1 MELLAYIQEEFIN
14 ADDTA
19 LISEMPETFSE
30 IFPTWFK
37 KFTTNSAKLSLN
49 VLLTGTTLLI
59 GLGSTLNAL
68 AAEAPSSDMKY
79 VQSLLAKN
87 GFDPG
92 AIDGVSGAS
101 TKNAILRAQKAFGL
115 TPDGVV
121 GSRTIAALEDGKAV
135 DAIATKVDIAD
146 TTVAVGET
154 TTRASSTVM
163 NLQKLLADRGFYNG
177 AVDGIMGSQTRNAI
191 IAAQKAYNLTVDG
204 VAGSQTLAALES
216 DGAKSA
222 TTTISS
228 TTTNTKSAEVSNL
241 QELLSKRGFYN
252 GAVDGIMGPQTRTAI
267 VAAQKS
273 YGLVTD
279 GVAGTQTITVLES
292 GASPVSIAA
301 KNSETLSSNVIA
313 KTSDKDVV
321 VLQQLLAK
329 RGFYNGAVD
338 GVKGAQTNAAIA
350 AAQKNYGLTADGIAG
365 AQTMAALQT
374 DAKPSVVAPKPTTSN
389 QAANTVVP
397 ATIDGGVANLQNLL
411 TDRGFYTGPITGF
424 LGTRTRDAIIAAQ
437 KAYGLTADGVAGAKT
452 IAALESGAAPKQPI
466 AATNVTPTIRV
477 EPKPQV
483 TPQSTPQPQ
492 AAVTPQPQPTI
503 QVTPI
508 PQQTQPQAAVT
519 PQPTIKATP
528 IPQPTA
534 TAKPT
539 TQPSTSTGNVQV
551 SELQRLLA
559 QRGFYTGK
567 VDGVLSGETRNAII
581 RAQNFYTISPAD
593 GSPSNKLIDSLSKD
607 TFISEGN

>member
-19 LISEMPETFSE
+19 IASEMPETFSE

-37 KFTTNSAKLSLN
+37 KFTTSSAKLSLN

-121 GSRTIAALEDGKAV
+121 GSRTIAALEDGKVV

-216 DGAKSA
+216 DGAKSS

-228 TTTNTKSAEVSNL
+228 TTTNTKSTEVSNL

-279 GVAGTQTITVLES
+279 GVAGTQTLTALES

-301 KNSETLSSNVIA
+301 KNTETLSSNATA

-321 VLQQLLAK
+321 ALQQLLAK
-329 RGFYNGAVD
+329 RGFYNGAID

-374 DAKPSVVAPKPTTSN
+374 DAKPSVSPKPPASN
-389 QAANTVVP
+389 QAANTVIP
-397 ATIDGGVANLQNLL
+397 AIDGGVANLQNLL
-411 TDRGFYTGPITGF
+411 TDRGFYNGPITGF
-424 LGTRTRDAIIAAQ
+424 LGTRTREAIIAAQ
-437 KAYGLTADGVAGAKT
+437 KAYGLTADGVAGART
-452 IAALESGAAPKQPI
+452 IAALEAGAAPKQPI

-483 TPQSTPQPQ
+483 TPQPTPQPQ
-492 AAVTPQPQPTI
+492 AVVTPQPQPTI

-508 PQQTQPQAAVT
+508 PQPTQPQAAVT

-534 TAKPT
+534 TVKPT

>member
-14 ADDTA
+14 ADDA
-19 LISEMPETFSE
+19 IVSEIPETFQ
-30 IFPTWFK
+30 TWFK

-68 AAEAPSSDMKY
+68 AAAAPSSDVKY

-92 AIDGVSGAS
+92 AIDGVAGAS

-115 TPDGVV
+115 TPDGIV
-121 GSRTIAALEDGKAV
+121 GSRTIAALEDGKASE
-135 DAIATKVDIAD
+135 IATKVDIVD
-146 TTVAVGET
+146 TSDAVGET
-154 TTRASSTVM
+154 TTKTSSTVM

-177 AVDGIMGSQTRNAI
+177 AVDGIMGSQTRAAI
-191 IAAQKAYNLTVDG
+191 IAAQKAYNLTTDG
-204 VAGSQTLAALES
+204 VAGPQTLAALES
-216 DGAKSA
+216 DGAKAS
-222 TTTISS
+222 TTTVSS
-228 TTTNTKSAEVSNL
+228 TTTSTKSAEVSNL

-252 GAVDGIMGPQTRTAI
+252 GAVDGLMGPQTRTAI
-267 VAAQKS
+267 IAAQKS

-279 GVAGTQTITVLES
+279 GIAGTQTLAALES
-292 GASPVSIAA
+292 GASKVSVAT
-301 KNSETLSSNVIA
+301 KNPEAISSST
-313 KTSDKDVV
+313 KTGDKDVV
-321 VLQQLLAK
+321 ALQQLLAK
-329 RGFYNGAVD
+329 RGFYNGAID
-338 GVKGAQTNAAIA
+338 GIKGEQTKAAIA
-350 AAQKNYGLTADGIAG
+350 AAQKSYGLTTDGVAG
-365 AQTMAALQT
+365 AQTMTALQT
-374 DAKPSVVAPKPTTSN
+374 DAKPSAASKPNTSN
-389 QAANTVVP
+389 QAANTVIP
-397 ATIDGGVANLQNLL
+397 AIDGGVANLQNLL
-411 TDRGFYTGPITGF
+411 TDRGFYNGPITGF

-452 IAALESGAAPKQPI
+452 ISALEAGAPKQPI
-466 AATNVTPTIRV
+466 AAINVTPTIRV

-483 TPQSTPQPQ
+483 TPQPTSQPQ
-492 AAVTPQPQPTI
+492 AVVTPQPQPTI
-503 QVTPI
+503 QVTPK
-508 PQQTQPQAAVT
+508 PTTPAAA
-519 PQPTIKATP
+519 QPTTAP
-528 IPQPTA
+528 VAQPTA
-534 TAKPT
+534 PATTANT
-539 TQPSTSTGNVQV
+539 QV

-567 VDGVLSGETRNAII
+567 VDGALSGETRNAII

>member
-1 MELLAYIQEEFIN
+1 MELLAYIQEEFIH
-14 ADDTA
+14 ADDA
-19 LISEMPETFSE
+19 AIASEIPETFRA
-30 IFPTWFK
+30 WFN

-68 AAEAPSSDMKY
+68 AAEAPSSDVKY

-121 GSRTIAALEDGKAV
+121 GSRTIAALEDRKAT
-135 DAIATKVDIAD
+135 DASATKVDIAD

-154 TTRASSTVM
+154 TTRTSSTVM

-177 AVDGIMGSQTRNAI
+177 AVDGIMGSQTRTAI
-191 IAAQKAYNLTVDG
+191 LEAQKAYNLTADG
-204 VAGSQTLAALES
+204 VAGPQTLAALES
-216 DGAKSA
+216 DSAKAA

-228 TTTNTKSAEVSNL
+228 TTTSTKSAEVSSL

-279 GVAGTQTITVLES
+279 GVAGTKTITALES
-292 GASPVSIAA
+292 GAIPVSIAA
-301 KNSETLSSNVIA
+301 KNPETLSSKATPKI
-313 KTSDKDVV
+313 SDKDVV
-321 VLQQLLAK
+321 TLQQLLTK
-329 RGFYNGAVD
+329 RGFYNGAID

-350 AAQKNYGLTADGIAG
+350 TAQKNYGLTADGIAG
-365 AQTMAALQT
+365 VQTIAALQT
-374 DAKPSVVAPKPTTSN
+374 DTKPSVAAPKPTTSN
-389 QAANTVVP
+389 QAANTVIP
-397 ATIDGGVANLQNLL
+397 AIDGGVANLQNLL
-411 TDRGFYTGPITGF
+411 TDRRFYNGPITGF
-424 LGTRTRDAIIAAQ
+424 LGPRTRDAVMTAQ
-437 KAYGLTADGVAGAKT
+437 KAYGLTADGVAGART
-452 IAALESGAAPKQPI
+452 IAALEAGAPKQPI
-466 AATNVTPTIRV
+466 AATSVTPTIRV

-483 TPQSTPQPQ
+483 TPQPTTQPQ
-492 AAVTPQPQPTI
+492 AVVTPQPKI
-503 QVTPI
+503 QATPI
-508 PQQTQPQAAVT
+508 PQPQILNSTTQPQAVVT

-528 IPQPTA
+528 IPQPTTTVNP
-534 TAKPT
+534 TA
-539 TQPSTSTGNVQV
+539 QPSAPASTGNVQI
-551 SELQRLLA
+551 SELQRLLS

>member
-14 ADDTA
+14 VDDA
-19 LISEMPETFSE
+19 IVSEIPETFQ
-30 IFPTWFK
+30 TWFK

-68 AAEAPSSDMKY
+68 AAEAPSSDVKY

-115 TPDGVV
+115 TPDGIV
-121 GSRTIAALEDGKAV
+121 GSRTIAALEDGKTV
-135 DAIATKVDIAD
+135 DESATKVDVVD
-146 TTVAVGET
+146 TKVNVSET
-154 TTRASSTVM
+154 TSSASSTVM

-177 AVDGIMGSQTRNAI
+177 AVDGIMGSQTRSAI
-191 IAAQKAYNLTVDG
+191 VAAQKAYNLTADG
-204 VAGSQTLAALES
+204 VAGPQTLAALES
-216 DGAKSA
+216 DGAKA
-222 TTTISS
+222 VTTNISS
-228 TTTNTKSAEVSNL
+228 TSTTKSAEVSIL

-267 VAAQKS
+267 VAAQQS
-273 YGLVTD
+273 YGLVAD
-279 GVAGTQTITVLES
+279 GIAGTQTLSALES
-292 GASPVSIAA
+292 GASKVSIAT
-301 KNSETLSSNVIA
+301 KNPATTSSA
-313 KTSDKDVV
+313 TKTSDKDVAA
-321 VLQQLLAK
+321 LQQLLAK
-329 RGFYNGAVD
+329 RGFYNGAID

-350 AAQKNYGLTADGIAG
+350 SAQKNYGLTVDGIAG
-365 AQTMAALQT
+365 AQTIAALQT
-374 DAKPSVVAPKPTTSN
+374 DAKPSVSPSPTASN
-389 QAANTVVP
+389 QATNAVTP
-397 ATIDGGVANLQNLL
+397 AIDGGVANLQNLL
-411 TDRGFYTGPITGF
+411 TDRGFYNGPITGF

-437 KAYGLTADGVAGAKT
+437 KAYGLTADGVAGART
-452 IAALESGAAPKQPI
+452 MAALEAGAAKQPI

-483 TPQSTPQPQ
+483 TPQPTPQPQ
-492 AAVTPQPQPTI
+492 AVVTPKPQPTV
-503 QVTPI
+503 Q
-508 PQQTQPQAAVT
+508 
-519 PQPTIKATP
+519 ATP
-528 IPQPTA
+528 KPTA
-534 TAKPT
+534 TPAAQPT
-539 TQPSTSTGNVQV
+539 TAPVAQPTTPAATANTQV